1 MRLFLENEMKSKLQ
15 LIAKQSVF
23 LRILKYAR
31 AVKQKV
37 WNEAENARETLTPRF
52 TNFFTDFEKKKN
64 DCFAVFIAE
73 RISAPV
79 PFSGICV

>member
-15 LIAKQSVF
+15 LIAKQSLF

-52 TNFFTDFEKKKN
+52 TNFFTDFEEKN
-64 DCFAVFIAE
+64 DCFAV
-73 RISAPV
+73 
-79 PFSGICV
+79 